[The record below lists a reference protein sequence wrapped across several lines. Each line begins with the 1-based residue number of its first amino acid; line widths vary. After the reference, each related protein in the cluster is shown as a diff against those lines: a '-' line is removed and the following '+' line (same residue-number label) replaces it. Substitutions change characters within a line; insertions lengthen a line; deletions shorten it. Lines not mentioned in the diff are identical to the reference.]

1 PRLYHI
7 IHFFPTR
14 RSSDLANVQLNHF
27 LLSNQV
33 LEKGENLS
41 GGEKQRLAIA
51 RTMLKKAKLWLL
63 DEPTSSLDAI
73 TEKKIYEQLFELA
86 KDDTLVLVSHR
97 LTGLE
102 KMDQIIV
109 IDHGKI
115 IEAGTFNELMQ
126 QQGYFYKMKQI
137 EQSVFM

>member
-73 TEKKIYEQLFELA
+73 TEKKIYEQLFELDR
-86 KDDTLVLVSHR
+86 KSTRLNSSH
-97 LTGLE
+97 
-102 KMDQIIV
+102 V
-109 IDHGKI
+109 KI
-115 IEAGTFNELMQ
+115 SYA
-126 QQGYFYKMKQI
+126 
-137 EQSVFM
+137 